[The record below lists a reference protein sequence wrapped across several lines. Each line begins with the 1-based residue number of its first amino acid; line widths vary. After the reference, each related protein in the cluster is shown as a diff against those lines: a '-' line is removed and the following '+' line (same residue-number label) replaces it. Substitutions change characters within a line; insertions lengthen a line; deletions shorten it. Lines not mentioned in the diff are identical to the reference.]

1 MSEKEIL
8 GDVSFAG
15 TIKAEEPFCTIAP
28 DLDSRKAPTRTRK
41 MDVINED
48 IEGGIGYNVP
58 IISPNTIRAM
68 IRDNIARDIIERV
81 GVLDYKTLLF
91 LASGGNMDNKKEKE
105 SEVSPRKIYEVVKEF
120 TNNNIVASILGGSLF
135 GVPRI
140 IPGKLICM
148 VAYLKCIETGLGDLS
163 ARDLTGGKICFV
175 RKDDSKD
182 FEFFSVLSPEGIEEK
197 FARENQ
203 SLQDRKEEQER
214 KKKEKEKARNKN
226 KKTAETDMF
235 ASNSNDDDND
245 TDTDTEGN
253 GNKKKLPSSQMVYSI
268 DDHVKKGAEFK
279 HEMILPGA
287 TATEVGAILSA
298 LKRFSK
304 MPFLGC
310 YKSKGFG
317 LVSMDYDIYIDG
329 EHNGCVK
336 VTVDRSNGYTVTG
349 FNIVDNEDNLIESCI
364 EAYADYLKNLKE
376 EDIKVPVFE

>member
-15 TIKAEEPFCTIAP
+15 TIKAEENFCTVAP
-28 DLDSRKAPTRTRK
+28 DLDSKSTRTRK
-41 MDVINED
+41 MNIYNEKEEE
-48 IEGGIGYNVP
+48 ISYNVP

-68 IRDNIARDIIERV
+68 LRDNIARDIIERV
-81 GVLDYKTLLF
+81 RALDYKTLLF
-91 LASGGNMDNKKEKE
+91 LASGGNMDNKSE
-105 SEVSPRKIYEVVKEF
+105 SEVSSKKIYEVVKEF
-120 TNNNIVASILGGSLF
+120 TNNNIVASIFGGSLF

-163 ARDLTGGKICFV
+163 ARDLTGEKLYFV

-182 FEFFSVLSPEGIEEK
+182 FEFFSVLSPEGVEEK
-197 FARENQ
+197 FARESQ

-214 KKKEKEKARNKN
+214 KKKERDKAKNKN
-226 KKTAETDMF
+226 KKTAEADMF
-235 ASNSNDDDND
+235 ASNGDDDADSD
-245 TDTDTEGN
+245 TDTVGN
-253 GNKKKLPSSQMVYSI
+253 SKKKKLPSSQMVYSI
-268 DDHVKKGAEFK
+268 DDYVIKGAEFK

-298 LKRFSK
+298 LKRFAR

-317 LVSMDYDIYIDG
+317 LVSMNYNIYIDG
-329 EHNGCVK
+329 EHNGNVA
-336 VTVDRSNGYTVTG
+336 VTVDRSNGHTVTS

-376 EDIKVPVFE
+376 EDIKVPVFK